1 MVERTTAAH
10 ICASQPEG
18 AGQHVQWAAHGL
30 LTGDTGLLSLSTSSG
45 AALDVLMACTHAL
58 QFTLAAKRIMRD
70 LENAKLGGLSYASS
84 ALGGHPV
91 QRTRVSGPLLTPCKF
106 ANLHHLLLQLRMPKE
121 VHINAPFVLHI
132 AEC

>member
-1 MVERTTAAH
+1 MGCPWSA
-10 ICASQPEG
+10 
-18 AGQHVQWAAHGL
+18 
-30 LTGDTGLLSLSTSSG
+30 DTGLLSLSTSSG

-121 VHINAPFVLHI
+121 VHINVPFVLHI